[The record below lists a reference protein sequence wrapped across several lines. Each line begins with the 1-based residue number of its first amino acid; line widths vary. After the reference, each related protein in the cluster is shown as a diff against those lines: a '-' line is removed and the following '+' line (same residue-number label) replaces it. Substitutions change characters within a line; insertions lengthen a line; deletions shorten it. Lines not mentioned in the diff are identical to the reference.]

1 MKDPQDIKTIDLVSG
16 GATAPALAGAAVAPP
31 ARKRAK
37 PKRLPNQSMY
47 TPPPDA
53 KPACPGMPLGFGR
66 SVVLVASVAREWGI
80 SPRRVRNMLS
90 EGRLMGRRLEN
101 GYWEVYYPYSYIFGT
116 RGPGLKRQQ
125 RQPDKPKK
133 PELKA
138 V

>member
-1 MKDPQDIKTIDLVSG
+1 MKDEHDKITGELLPFPSQAGLAPQGHACLTTQG
-16 GATAPALAGAAVAPP
+16 
-31 ARKRAK
+31 RKA
-37 PKRLPNQSMY
+37 KRLPNQSMY

-53 KPACPGMPLGFGR
+53 KPAVPGAPLGFGR
-66 SVVLVASVAREWGI
+66 SVVPVASVAREWGI
-80 SPRRVRNMLS
+80 SPRRVRNMLA